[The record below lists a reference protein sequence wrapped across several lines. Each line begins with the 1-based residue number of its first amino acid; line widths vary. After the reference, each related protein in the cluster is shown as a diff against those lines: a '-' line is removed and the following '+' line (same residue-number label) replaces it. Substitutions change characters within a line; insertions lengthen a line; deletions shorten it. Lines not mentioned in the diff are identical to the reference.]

1 MKEGAQAK
9 ASPHAW
15 DAERLLEE
23 AIGWFVRL
31 GAEPCSGLVIL
42 LYTSCRLPGLGKVGW
57 WRGRAKRGAGRLAIC
72 DDMVDRPIHH

>member
-1 MKEGAQAK
+1 LYVCFHMSENPEIFVGIDLSKE
-9 ASPHAW
+9 
-15 DAERLLEE
+15 
-23 AIGWFVRL
+23 
-31 GAEPCSGLVIL
+31 GLVIL